1 MNICTS
7 CKNIRTTDRC
17 RSKCIKGLDVCGTH
31 AKSKTRRNWYI
42 INRVDSK
49 LSKIQAIWRGYE
61 LRNALKRAGPG
72 VLKRSICHN
81 EEELVS
87 LDPISKL
94 HPLLYFAFEEG
105 GKVWAFDINSI
116 FNILIHNV
124 VIQNPYTR
132 EPLSNDTRRRLRSYF
147 FYLTRRKNR
156 HSVQISR
163 NDVVS
168 CKLNLMTQVIHDN
181 GFEDFKLEHISSLTS
196 HQAFM
201 MRSLIADDMRVLEL
215 TNKFIKFRRYYSFLK
230 SRHFMPNSHPTLRLI
245 TILSII
251 LVDIQH
257 CPSAEYE
264 ICFLI
269 MSALYRI

>member
-7 CKNIRTTDRC
+7 CKNVRTNDRC

-42 INRVDSK
+42 INKVDSK
-49 LSKIQAIWRGYE
+49 LCKIQAMWRGYE
-61 LRNALKRAGPG
+61 LRSALKRAGPG

-87 LDPISKL
+87 MDPISKL
-94 HPLLYFAFEEG
+94 HPLLYFSFEEA
-105 GKVWAFDINSI
+105 GKVWAFDVNSI

-124 VIQNPYTR
+124 VVQNPYTR
-132 EPLSNDTRRRLRSYF
+132 EPLTNDTRRRLRSYF
-147 FYLTRRKNR
+147 YYLTRRKNR

-163 NDVVS
+163 DELFQ

-181 GFEDFKLEHISSLTS
+181 GFEDFKPEHISSLTAYQS
-196 HQAFM
+196 FL
-201 MRSLIADDMRVLEL
+201 MRSLIADDMRMLEA
-215 TNKFIKFRRYYSFLK
+215 TNNFIKFRRYHALLK
-230 SRHFMPNSHPTLRLI
+230 RRQFMPSSHPTIRLL